1 MRDSERAGL
10 IVLIQSG
17 MNKLQKIIFVAVVL
31 ALVAGFISRLVS
43 TVKKQK
49 ERIEMLDRNVSAL
62 ISSEKEYVTKLGDAA
77 VKRKAIE
84 ASYKDLK
91 GINEGLYK
99 DIKALEIRL
108 KDALSATR
116 IVTKTE
122 IREVVRVDT
131 IDNRIVAEYSDPWNT
146 IKSEMAND
154 TARLSYSGRD
164 SITGV
169 ISIKRKRFLFF
180 RYGVKSVDYDVS
192 NKNPKTKINIQ
203 LAIKFK

>member
-1 MRDSERAGL
+1 
-10 IVLIQSG
+10 
-17 MNKLQKIIFVAVVL
+17 MNRLQKIIFVAVAL
-31 ALVAGFISRLVS
+31 ALVAGFISRLIS

-49 ERIEMLDRNVSAL
+49 EQIEMLDRNVSAL
-62 ISSEKEYVTKLGDAA
+62 TSSEKEYITKLGDAA

-84 ASYKDLK
+84 SSYKDLK
-91 GINEGLYK
+91 DINEGLYK
-99 DIKALEIRL
+99 DIKALEVRL

-131 IDNRIVAEYSDPWNT
+131 VDNTIVAEYSDPWNT
-146 IKSEMAND
+146 IKSEMTND

-164 SITGV
+164 TIAGV
-169 ISIKRKRFLFF
+169 ISIKKKRFLFF

>member
-1 MRDSERAGL
+1 
-10 IVLIQSG
+10 
-17 MNKLQKIIFVAVVL
+17 MNKLQKTIFVAVVL
-31 ALVAGFISRLVS
+31 ALVAGFISRLIS

-49 ERIEMLDRNVSAL
+49 EQIEMLDRNVSAL
-62 ISSEKEYVTKLGDAA
+62 TSSEKEYVTKLGDAA
-77 VKRKAIE
+77 VKHKAIE

-91 GINEGLYK
+91 DINEGLYK

-108 KDALSATR
+108 KDAISATR

-131 IDNRIVAEYSDPWNT
+131 IDNTIVAEYSDPWNT
-146 IKSEMAND
+146 IKSEMTND

>member
-1 MRDSERAGL
+1 
-10 IVLIQSG
+10 
-17 MNKLQKIIFVAVVL
+17 MNKLQKTIFVAVVL
-31 ALVAGFISRLVS
+31 ALVAGFISRLIS

-49 ERIEMLDRNVSAL
+49 EQIEMLDRNVSAL

-91 GINEGLYK
+91 DINEGLYK

-131 IDNRIVAEYSDPWNT
+131 IDNTILAEYSDPWNT
-146 IKSEMAND
+146 IKSEMTND

-180 RYGVKSVDYDVS
+180 RYGVKSVDCDVS

-203 LAIKFK
+203 LEIKFK

>member
-1 MRDSERAGL
+1 
-10 IVLIQSG
+10 
-17 MNKLQKIIFVAVVL
+17 MNKLQKTIFVAVVL
-31 ALVAGFISRLVS
+31 ALVAGFISRLIS

-49 ERIEMLDRNVSAL
+49 EQIEMLDRSVSAL
-62 ISSEKEYVTKLGDAA
+62 ISSEKEYITELGDAA

-91 GINEGLYK
+91 DINEGLYK

-131 IDNRIVAEYSDPWNT
+131 IDNTIVAEYSDPWNT

>member
-1 MRDSERAGL
+1 
-10 IVLIQSG
+10 
-17 MNKLQKIIFVAVVL
+17 MNKLQKTIFVAVVL
-31 ALVAGFISRLVS
+31 ALVAGFISRLIS

-49 ERIEMLDRNVSAL
+49 EQIEMLDRNVSAL
-62 ISSEKEYVTKLGDAA
+62 TSSEKEYITKLGDAA

-131 IDNRIVAEYSDPWNT
+131 MDNTLVAEYSDPWNT
-146 IKSEMAND
+146 IKSEMTND
-154 TARLSYSGRD
+154 TARLSYSGKD
-164 SITGV
+164 TITGV
-169 ISIKRKRFLFF
+169 ISIKKKRFLFF
-180 RYGVKSVDYDVS
+180 RYGVKSVDYDIS

>member
-1 MRDSERAGL
+1 
-10 IVLIQSG
+10 
-17 MNKLQKIIFVAVVL
+17 MNKIQKTIFLGVVL
-31 ALVAGFISRLVS
+31 VLATGFISRLIK
-43 TVKKQK
+43 TVIKQK
-49 ERIEMLDRNVSAL
+49 EQIEMLDRNVSAL

-84 ASYKDLK
+84 TSYKDLK
-91 GINEGLYK
+91 DINEGLYK
-99 DIKALEIRL
+99 DIKALDIRL
-108 KDALSATR
+108 KNALSATR
-116 IVTKTE
+116 VVTKTE

-131 IDNRIVAEYSDPWNT
+131 VDNTIVAEYSDPWNI
-146 IKSEMAND
+146 IKSEMTND

-164 SITGV
+164 TITGV

>member
-1 MRDSERAGL
+1 
-10 IVLIQSG
+10 
-17 MNKLQKIIFVAVVL
+17 MNKIQKTIFLGAVLVL
-31 ALVAGFISRLVS
+31 ATGFISRLIK
-43 TVKKQK
+43 TVMKQK
-49 ERIEMLDRNVSAL
+49 EQIEMLDRNVSAL
-62 ISSEKEYVTKLGDAA
+62 TSSEKEYITKLGDAA
-77 VKRKAIE
+77 VKCKAIE
-84 ASYKDLK
+84 VSYKDLK

-131 IDNRIVAEYSDPWNT
+131 MDNTIVAEYSDPWNT
-146 IKSEMAND
+146 IKSEMTND

-203 LAIKFK
+203 LAIKYK

>member
-1 MRDSERAGL
+1 
-10 IVLIQSG
+10 

-31 ALVAGFISRLVS
+31 ALVAGFISRLIS

-49 ERIEMLDRNVSAL
+49 EQIEMLDRNVSAL
-62 ISSEKEYVTKLGDAA
+62 TSSEKEYVTKLGDAA

-91 GINEGLYK
+91 DINEGLYK

-116 IVTKTE
+116 IIIKTE

-131 IDNRIVAEYSDPWNT
+131 VDNTIVAEYSDPWNT
-146 IKSEMAND
+146 IRSEMAND
-154 TARLSYSGRD
+154 TARLSYSGKD

-180 RYGVKSVDYDVS
+180 RHGIKSVDYDVS
-192 NKNPKTKINIQ
+192 NKNPRTKINIQ

>member
-1 MRDSERAGL
+1 MS
-10 IVLIQSG
+10 V
-17 MNKLQKIIFVAVVL
+17 KII
-31 ALVAGFISRLVS
+31 
-43 TVKKQK
+43 
-49 ERIEMLDRNVSAL
+49 
-62 ISSEKEYVTKLGDAA
+62 SSPSNPV
-77 VKRKAIE
+77 I
-84 ASYKDLK
+84 
-91 GINEGLYK
+91 K
-99 DIKALEIRL
+99 DIKALDIRL
-108 KDALSATR
+108 KNALSATR

-131 IDNRIVAEYSDPWNT
+131 VDNTIVAEYSDPWNA

-164 SITGV
+164 SISGV

-203 LAIKFK
+203 LAIKFR

>member
-1 MRDSERAGL
+1 
-10 IVLIQSG
+10 
-17 MNKLQKIIFVAVVL
+17 MNKLQKTIFVAVVL
-31 ALVAGFISRLVS
+31 ALVAGFISRLIS

-49 ERIEMLDRNVSAL
+49 EQIEMLDRNVSAL

-91 GINEGLYK
+91 DINEGLYK
-99 DIKALEIRL
+99 DIKALDIRL

-122 IREVVRVDT
+122 IREVVRIDT
-131 IDNRIVAEYSDPWNT
+131 IDNTIVAEYSDPWNT

-169 ISIKRKRFLFF
+169 ISIKKKRFLFF

-203 LAIKFK
+203 LTIKFK

>member
-1 MRDSERAGL
+1 
-10 IVLIQSG
+10 
-17 MNKLQKIIFVAVVL
+17 MNKLQKTVFVAVVL
-31 ALVAGFISRLVS
+31 ALVAGFISRLIS

-49 ERIEMLDRNVSAL
+49 EQIEMLDRNVSAL

-84 ASYKDLK
+84 AAYKDLK
-91 GINEGLYK
+91 DINEGLYK
-99 DIKALEIRL
+99 DIKALDIRL
-108 KDALSATR
+108 KNALSATR

-131 IDNRIVAEYSDPWNT
+131 IDNTIIAEYSDPWNT

>member
-1 MRDSERAGL
+1 
-10 IVLIQSG
+10 
-17 MNKLQKIIFVAVVL
+17 MNKLQKTVFVAVVL
-31 ALVAGFISRLVS
+31 ALVAGFISRLIS

-49 ERIEMLDRNVSAL
+49 EQIEMLDRNVSAL
-62 ISSEKEYVTKLGDAA
+62 ISSEKEDRTKLGDAA

-91 GINEGLYK
+91 DINEGLYK
-99 DIKALEIRL
+99 DIKALDIRL
-108 KDALSATR
+108 KNALSATR

-131 IDNRIVAEYSDPWNT
+131 VDNTVVAEYSDPWNT
-146 IKSEMAND
+146 IRSEMAND
-154 TARLSYSGRD
+154 TARLSYLGRD
-164 SITGV
+164 TITGV

>member
-1 MRDSERAGL
+1 
-10 IVLIQSG
+10 
-17 MNKLQKIIFVAVVL
+17 MNKLQKTIFVAVVL
-31 ALVAGFISRLVS
+31 ALVAGFISRLIS

-49 ERIEMLDRNVSAL
+49 EQIEMLDRNVSAL
-62 ISSEKEYVTKLGDAA
+62 TSSEKEYITKLGDAA
-77 VKRKAIE
+77 AKRKAIE

-131 IDNRIVAEYSDPWNT
+131 MDNTIVAEYSDPWNT
-146 IKSEMAND
+146 LKSEMAND
-154 TARLSYSGRD
+154 TARLNYSGRD

>member
-1 MRDSERAGL
+1 MIAIL
-10 IVLIQSG
+10 CI
-17 MNKLQKIIFVAVVL
+17 MPKLYGII
-31 ALVAGFISRLVS
+31 RE
-43 TVKKQK
+43 QR
-49 ERIEMLDRNVSAL
+49 EQIEMLDRNVSAL
-62 ISSEKEYVTKLGDAA
+62 TSSEKEYITKLGDAA

-131 IDNRIVAEYSDPWNT
+131 IDNTIVAEYSDPWNT
-146 IKSEMAND
+146 VKSEMTND
-154 TARLSYSGRD
+154 TARLSYSGKD
-164 SITGV
+164 TITGV

-203 LAIKFK
+203 LAIKYK

>member
-1 MRDSERAGL
+1 
-10 IVLIQSG
+10 

-31 ALVAGFISRLVS
+31 ALVAGFISRLIS

-99 DIKALEIRL
+99 DIKALEVRL

-131 IDNRIVAEYSDPWNT
+131 IDNAIVAEYSDPWNT

>member
-1 MRDSERAGL
+1 
-10 IVLIQSG
+10 
-17 MNKLQKIIFVAVVL
+17 MNKLQKTIFVAVVL
-31 ALVAGFISRLVS
+31 ALVAGFISRLIS

-62 ISSEKEYVTKLGDAA
+62 TSSEKEYITKLGDAA

-91 GINEGLYK
+91 YINEGLYN

-131 IDNRIVAEYSDPWNT
+131 VDNTIVAEYSDPWNT
-146 IKSEMAND
+146 IRSEMAND

-164 SITGV
+164 SISGV

-203 LAIKFK
+203 LAIKYK

>member
-1 MRDSERAGL
+1 
-10 IVLIQSG
+10 
-17 MNKLQKIIFVAVVL
+17 MNKLQKTIFVAVVL
-31 ALVAGFISRLVS
+31 ALVAGFISRLIS

-49 ERIEMLDRNVSAL
+49 EQIEMLDRNVSAL
-62 ISSEKEYVTKLGDAA
+62 TSSEKEYITKLGDAA

-91 GINEGLYK
+91 DINEGLYK

-131 IDNRIVAEYSDPWNT
+131 INNTIVAEYSDPWNT

-169 ISIKRKRFLFF
+169 ISIKRKQFLFF

>member
-1 MRDSERAGL
+1 
-10 IVLIQSG
+10 
-17 MNKLQKIIFVAVVL
+17 MNKIQKTIFLGAVLVL
-31 ALVAGFISRLVS
+31 ATGFISRLIK
-43 TVKKQK
+43 TVKEQK
-49 ERIEMLDRNVSAL
+49 EQIEMLDRNVSAL
-62 ISSEKEYVTKLGDAA
+62 TSSEKEYITKLGDAA

-91 GINEGLYK
+91 DINEGLYK
-99 DIKALEIRL
+99 DIKALDIRL

-116 IVTKTE
+116 IVTKTK

-131 IDNRIVAEYSDPWNT
+131 IDNTIVAEYSDPWNT

-169 ISIKRKRFLFF
+169 VSIKRKRFLFF